1 MSSFSNVCSFFQI
14 LSVKGHEGSG
24 FHEFNRPSGLC
35 CDDEGRIIVADSKN
49 QRILVFNS
57 NLDFMWDVSAV

>member
-1 MSSFSNVCSFFQI
+1 MQI

-49 QRILVFNS
+49 QRILVFNQ
-57 NLDFMWDVSAV
+57 NLDFMWDVS